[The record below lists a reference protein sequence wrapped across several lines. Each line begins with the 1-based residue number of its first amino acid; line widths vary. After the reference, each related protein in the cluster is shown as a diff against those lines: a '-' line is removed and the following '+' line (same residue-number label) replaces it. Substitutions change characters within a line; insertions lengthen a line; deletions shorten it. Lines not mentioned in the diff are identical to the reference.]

1 MNSRLSKSL
10 KAEFH
15 NSLKAALP
23 VFEKIGTNFGG
34 VIYRQTDS
42 NHGRYLFI
50 LLYPHSKMDSFTI
63 EFAAN
68 VRPEYPFELL
78 PGERTPQAGPRCR
91 IGKFLES
98 KTDHW
103 WRLNRSHQLEPDFE
117 KHLKDRRDIE
127 SALSKLPSA
136 VTEAVEKTALVLPQ
150 FVKFLG

>member
-34 VIYRQTDS
+34 VIYRQTAGD
-42 NHGRYLFI
+42 HGRYLFI

-68 VRPEYPFELL
+68 VKPEYPFEFL
-78 PGERTPQAGPRCR
+78 PGERTLQAGHAAGLGNFSGTKWT
-91 IGKFLES
+91 IGGIS
-98 KTDHW
+98 T
-103 WRLNRSHQLEPDFE
+103 QP
-117 KHLKDRRDIE
+117 
-127 SALSKLPSA
+127 
-136 VTEAVEKTALVLPQ
+136 
-150 FVKFLG
+150 